1 MTLHCQS
8 RHTLTN
14 CNIHGQAQAL
24 LLRAVVTETSLMSMD
39 VCVYSM
45 SDHMSKSNCIHK
57 RAFIGMYW
65 QQVNEHAVVCL
76 CFQAVAHVFEWIR
89 PVGMGKWGMPCV
101 VWQLAAPIA
110 ALSEQLKRYGI

>member
-1 MTLHCQS
+1 MAKLSHYC
-8 RHTLTN
+8 
-14 CNIHGQAQAL
+14 
-24 LLRAVVTETSLMSMD
+24 AVVTETSLMSMD

-45 SDHMSKSNCIHK
+45 ADHMSKSNCIHT

-89 PVGMGKWGMPCV
+89 PVGMGNAVCS
-101 VWQLAAPIA
+101 LAVGGANRCA
-110 ALSEQLKRYGI
+110 E